1 MWHFIRLVTRLSI
14 RFLFMRNSPV
24 QPFLD
29 SFSRYHSPCIGILE
43 PCHHLVQLVVALK
56 RPTPQVPMLASAM
69 PSSPQATSTEAV
81 TPLGASRTRFRLRK
95 SQLIPS
101 WNGQRN
107 QKIVCPLRSIN
118 LFQTSYVQ
126 TKFNQ
131 IPLVILLSISKVF
144 QTCEPHQ
151 LRQHLNHL
159 FRISAGSYYLCKSKP
174 FFT

>member
-1 MWHFIRLVTRLSI
+1 MALHKTCHKTFHQI
-14 RFLFMRNSPV
+14 
-24 QPFLD
+24 
-29 SFSRYHSPCIGILE
+29 SFHA
-43 PCHHLVQLVVALK
+43 QF
-56 RPTPQVPMLASAM
+56 
-69 PSSPQATSTEAV
+69 SSPTIPGQFLSLSLAMHWYLGTLPSPGAVGGGSKATNTSSANVGVSNAKQSPATSTEAV